1 MANKVQIIKNR
12 IMNIKSFYVY
22 LFAIISSLLTFLFFY
37 VTNNIL
43 TEDKIV
49 KENIDIYD
57 VAKKEAVK
65 LGRIE
70 PDEKEIVKVIGADG
84 KVIVPTLT
92 YVDIWGMGENSN
104 KSFWTNINKSKSFIS
119 FYLSIS
125 SYEGE
130 KLTDYLTDYD
140 VDLRKIVYELISQKT
155 LENFDG
161 SQGKKKFLEDLKNEF
176 NAYLD
181 KKELDPIVFGIY
193 FKVFAITTRNWLHKF
208 SVIYFFIFI
217 NRICNFW

>member
-1 MANKVQIIKNR
+1 
-12 IMNIKSFYVY
+12 MNIKSFYVY

-37 VTNNIL
+37 VTKNIL

-49 KENIDIYD
+49 KESIDIYD

-70 PDEKEIVKVIGADG
+70 PDEKEIVQVIGADG
-84 KVIVPTLT
+84 KVIKPTLT
-92 YVDIWGMGENSN
+92 YVDIGGMGENSN

-119 FYLSIS
+119 FDLSIS

-140 VDLRKIVYELISQKT
+140 VDLRKIVYKLISQKT
-155 LENFDG
+155 LKNFDG
-161 SQGKKKFLEDLKNEF
+161 SKGKKKFLEDLKNEF

-181 KKELDPIVFGIY
+181 KKDLDPVVFGIY
-193 FKVFAITTRNWLHKF
+193 FKVFAITTRN
-208 SVIYFFIFI
+208 
-217 NRICNFW
+217 

>member
-1 MANKVQIIKNR
+1 MANKVQIIKNK

-37 VTNNIL
+37 VTKNIL
-43 TEDKIV
+43 TEHKIV

-57 VAKKEAVK
+57 VAKKEAIK

-70 PDEKEIVKVIGADG
+70 PDEKEVVKVIGADG

-92 YVDIWGMGENSN
+92 YVDIGGMGENSN
-104 KSFWTNINKSKSFIS
+104 KSFWTNINNSKSFIS
-119 FYLSIS
+119 FDLSIS
-125 SYEGE
+125 SYDGE

-140 VDLRKIVYELISQKT
+140 VDLRKIVYQLISQKT

-193 FKVFAITTRNWLHKF
+193 FKVFAITTRN
-208 SVIYFFIFI
+208 
-217 NRICNFW
+217 

>member
-1 MANKVQIIKNR
+1 MANKVQIIKNK

-37 VTNNIL
+37 VTKTIL

-92 YVDIWGMGENSN
+92 YVDIGGMGENSN

-119 FYLSIS
+119 FDLSIS

-161 SQGKKKFLEDLKNEF
+161 SQGKKNFLEDLKNEF

-193 FKVFAITTRNWLHKF
+193 FKVFAITTRN
-208 SVIYFFIFI
+208 
-217 NRICNFW
+217 

>member
-1 MANKVQIIKNR
+1 MANKVQIIKNQ
-12 IMNIKSFYVY
+12 IMNIKSLYVY
-22 LFAIISSLLTFLFFY
+22 LFAVISSLLTFLFFY
-37 VTNNIL
+37 VTNDIL

-57 VAKKEAVK
+57 VAKKEAIK

-84 KVIVPTLT
+84 KVIVPSLT
-92 YVDIWGMGENSN
+92 YVDIGGMGENSN

-119 FYLSIS
+119 FDLSIS

-193 FKVFAITTRNWLHKF
+193 FKVFAITTRNLLYKF

>member
-1 MANKVQIIKNR
+1 MANKVQIIKNK

-37 VTNNIL
+37 VTNTIL

-92 YVDIWGMGENSN
+92 YVDIGGMGENSN

-119 FYLSIS
+119 FDLSIS

-193 FKVFAITTRNWLHKF
+193 FKVFAITTRN
-208 SVIYFFIFI
+208 
-217 NRICNFW
+217 

>member
-1 MANKVQIIKNR
+1 MANKVQIIKNK

-37 VTNNIL
+37 VTNDIL

-57 VAKKEAVK
+57 VAKKEAIK

-84 KVIVPTLT
+84 KVIVPSLT
-92 YVDIWGMGENSN
+92 YVDIGGMGENSN

-119 FYLSIS
+119 FDLSIS

-193 FKVFAITTRNWLHKF
+193 FKVFAITTRNWLYKF